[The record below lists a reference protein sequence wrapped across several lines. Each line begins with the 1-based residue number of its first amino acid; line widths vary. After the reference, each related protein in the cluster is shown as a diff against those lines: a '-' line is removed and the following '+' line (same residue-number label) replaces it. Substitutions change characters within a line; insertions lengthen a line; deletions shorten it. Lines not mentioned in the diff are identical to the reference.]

1 MNKMKYKSGGAKK
14 KQLGGAGGYG
24 MVMAQSELLKKKG
37 KKKSASNESPR
48 AKKQNTPQGSS
59 AKNQEGSFIE
69 PNKELQF
76 GGVDRFVESRRRTME
91 KKNNIDTSKNLTSD
105 GMSKPAPKATAK
117 AAPAAEKK
125 SSGPSFNTAFGD
137 ARKAGKKEFTWNGKK
152 YNTRKAGESPED
164 YNKAMSKS
172 SGSKANTTSGIAN
185 VGRPT
190 QQGGNKKQPM
200 SSMKSKSAGQISTGA
215 KSVGLQKSSFTVPKA
230 ESKSDV
236 RKAKR
241 ADRREGRKANRAA
254 KSGSAVS
261 RLLGSRKSMQ
271 NGGLKTPSEDQKGL
285 QKLPTSVRNKMGY
298 KKYGGKK

>member
-24 MVMAQSELLKKKG
+24 MVMAQSELLKNKS

-48 AKKQNTPQGSS
+48 AKKQSTPQGSS

-69 PNKELQF
+69 PNKEVKF
-76 GGVDRFVESRRRTME
+76 GGVKYQQGGE
-91 KKNNIDTSKNLTSD
+91 KKQ
-105 GMSKPAPKATAK
+105 
-117 AAPAAEKK
+117 
-125 SSGPSFNTAFGD
+125 SFNEAFAA
-137 ARKAGKKEFTWNGKK
+137 ARKAGKMTFEWNGKS
-152 YNTRKAGESPED
+152 YGTRRADETKSQQKSKMAARASGMAGKKWDADSKMQARLDAQRQARASKA
-164 YNKAMSKS
+164 KS
-172 SGSKANTTSGIAN
+172 AGSSDSSAKANTTSGRPN

-215 KSVGLQKSSFTVPKA
+215 KSVGLQKSSFTVPKV
-230 ESKSDV
+230 ESKSDA

-241 ADRREGRKANRAA
+241 ADRKEGRKANRAA

-271 NGGLKTPSEDQKGL
+271 TGGLKTPSEDQKGL